1 MDDIT
6 MYVEEENLHLVNATN
21 FEDPLHE
28 ELEIDENGIRISKDE
43 TEGEM
48 FSSENEREGE
58 VFSSE
63 KRGDVVFS
71 REAPIMVSDPRISG
85 GCSCNA
91 KKLKSRMAAADFEL
105 RNKENNG
112 VDKKLSRQDRI
123 ELGRM
128 FQGAVSCHDWELA
141 ESLILLADPQTLND
155 ALCISLDSIWF
166 LCTEQ
171 ELLGITSLIKKI
183 ISNGAY
189 DFTRAALRT
198 SFLASCVSACQSRTM
213 SLADTVT
220 IMAQRLHERLQ
231 ECNGDEVLK
240 AEAGAKVQKFT
251 EWALKCIGFHSR
263 SQGHRDR
270 VSHSSA
276 VEIQLQLSAF
286 KTFLDLA
293 GNQLTGKD
301 FTEAFDAACFP
312 LTLFSSSFDPGWASG
327 ISANAVQGL
336 LGMLVEGGA
345 DNVNQ
350 CFLEAS
356 RFGSTE
362 LVRILLQIAQRN
374 SLDVDVDLA
383 LGFASHYC
391 KINTME
397 CLVEEGNAIAF
408 LGPLMRAA
416 ERGCMQVVQ
425 WFVQRGCRD
434 MELCLALTA
443 ATSSSQIEIAAF
455 LLPHVPHHVLA
466 ALSIEILKAAGE
478 RSGGSL
484 DGVAFLLRS
493 DFLRDPSATYAVAD
507 TIAKSDDEAVAPD
520 LKTFLREHW
529 SEEAFLNGL
538 RYQQDHYLNVLRIL
552 RLRGQLVEAAKR
564 LGSEPVDEMSHGR
577 DLLLVLEH
585 HLPPFLLQKIVAQK
599 NSDTL
604 PATSR
609 VSVRDRLEPR
619 GNNQGI
625 DARSDH
631 NQSRA
636 KPVQVLGVR
645 QEVDDVPV
653 EVRQVEDSYHGR
665 VCIHTRERLSE
676 GSGEHIPREG
686 RIPRQTITARQY
698 LTQEHVEKCIKEL
711 FKAQIQTAKGI
722 HNRLQKSPIAQ
733 DLLNNEVPTGFHT
746 PKIQKYRRT
755 DPVARVQEFQDTLG
769 LHSISNRILCRL
781 FPTNL

>member
-1 MDDIT
+1 M
-6 MYVEEENLHLVNATN
+6 EEEIITVVETDGLHLGNDSN
-21 FEDPLHE
+21 DPFCP
-28 ELEIDENGIRISKDE
+28 EIGIEKNGIGNSKDN
-43 TEGEM
+43 GEAI
-48 FSSENEREGE
+48 SIL
-58 VFSSE
+58 SE
-63 KRGDVVFS
+63 KGEGSNVIFS
-71 REAPIMVSDPRISG
+71 REAPLLSKDPIISG
-85 GCSCNA
+85 GCSCSP
-91 KKLKSRMAAADFEL
+91 KKHKSKISTADFEL
-105 RNKENNG
+105 RKKDRNG
-112 VDKKLSRQDRI
+112 QDKKLSRQDRI

-128 FQGAVSCHDWELA
+128 FQGAVSSHDWELA

-166 LCTEQ
+166 LSTEQ
-171 ELLGITSLIKKI
+171 ELHGLTELIKKI
-183 ISNGAY
+183 IANGAY

-220 IMAQRLHERLQ
+220 VMAQRLHERLQ

-263 SQGHRDR
+263 CQGNRDR

-276 VEIQLQLSAF
+276 VEVQLQLSAF

-327 ISANAVQGL
+327 ISATAIQGL

-391 KINTME
+391 KIGTME

-443 ATSSSQIEIAAF
+443 ATSSSEVGIASY
-455 LLPHVPHHVLA
+455 LLPHVPQHVLA

-484 DGVAFLLRS
+484 DGVAFLLHS
-493 DFLRDPSATYAVAD
+493 DFLGDPLATYAVAD
-507 TIAKSDDEAVAPD
+507 SIARSDDEAVAPD
-520 LKTFLREHW
+520 LKAFLQEHW
-529 SEEAFLNGL
+529 SEAAFLEGL
-538 RYQQDHYLNVLRIL
+538 RHEQDHYVNIMRIL
-552 RLRGQLVEAAKR
+552 RWGGSPICLRDLPGPLRVAITYLPLYRECLAVHGRLLSQRLRGHLVEAARR
-564 LGSEPVDEMSHGR
+564 LGGVPVDEASQGR
-577 DLLLVLEH
+577 ELLAVLEH
-585 HLPPFLLQKIVAQK
+585 HLPLFLLCDPNVA
-599 NSDTL
+599 
-604 PATSR
+604 
-609 VSVRDRLEPR
+609 
-619 GNNQGI
+619 
-625 DARSDH
+625 
-631 NQSRA
+631 
-636 KPVQVLGVR
+636 
-645 QEVDDVPV
+645 
-653 EVRQVEDSYHGR
+653 
-665 VCIHTRERLSE
+665 
-676 GSGEHIPREG
+676 
-686 RIPRQTITARQY
+686 
-698 LTQEHVEKCIKEL
+698 
-711 FKAQIQTAKGI
+711 
-722 HNRLQKSPIAQ
+722 
-733 DLLNNEVPTGFHT
+733 
-746 PKIQKYRRT
+746 
-755 DPVARVQEFQDTLG
+755 
-769 LHSISNRILCRL
+769 
-781 FPTNL
+781 

>member
-1 MDDIT
+1 MDKDT
-6 MYVEEENLHLVNATN
+6 FSVDSLDGLHLGNGSSPDDSLCT
-21 FEDPLHE
+21 EM
-28 ELEIDENGIRISKDE
+28 EIDDSGISSSK
-43 TEGEM
+43 
-48 FSSENEREGE
+48 NEIE
-58 VFSSE
+58 VFSMQ
-63 KRGDVVFS
+63 KGDGSNVVFS
-71 REAPIMVSDPRISG
+71 REAPLLGREDTRVSSG
-85 GCSCNA
+85 TCGCSAN
-91 KKLKSRMAAADFEL
+91 KLKSRMVPTDLEL
-105 RNKENNG
+105 GKEKTG
-112 VDKKLSRQDRI
+112 HEKKLSRQDRI
-123 ELGRM
+123 ELGRL
-128 FQGAVSCHDWELA
+128 FQGAVTSRDWELA
-141 ESLILLADPQTLND
+141 ENLISLADPQTLND

-166 LCTEQ
+166 LSTQ
-171 ELLGITSLIKKI
+171 QDLYGLTGLIKKVI
-183 ISNGAY
+183 VNGAC

-213 SLADTVT
+213 SLSDTVT

-263 SQGHRDR
+263 CHGNRDR

-327 ISANAVQGL
+327 ISATAVQGL

-391 KINTME
+391 KIGTME

-425 WFVQRGCRD
+425 WFVKRGCRD

-443 ATSSSQIEIAAF
+443 ATSSSQIGIAAF
-455 LLPHVPHHVLA
+455 LLPHVPQHVLA

-484 DGVAFLLRS
+484 DGVAFLLHS
-493 DFLRDPSATYAVAD
+493 DFLGDPAATYAVAD
-507 TIAKSDDEAVAPD
+507 SIAKSEDEAVAPE
-520 LKTFLREHW
+520 LRTFLRKDW
-529 SEEAFLNGL
+529 SEAAFLDGL
-538 RYQQDHYLNVLRIL
+538 RQGEEHYVNMLRIFKWGGSPICLSDLPAPL
-552 RLRGQLVEAAKR
+552 RVAIAYLPLYRECAKAAGSLLSQRARGQLVEAARR
-564 LGSEPVDEMSHGR
+564 LGNRAFEEVSQGR
-577 DLLLVLEH
+577 ELLGVLEH
-585 HLPPFLLQKIVAQK
+585 HLPPFLLC
-599 NSDTL
+599 SRSL
-604 PATSR
+604 P
-609 VSVRDRLEPR
+609 
-619 GNNQGI
+619 
-625 DARSDH
+625 
-631 NQSRA
+631 
-636 KPVQVLGVR
+636 
-645 QEVDDVPV
+645 
-653 EVRQVEDSYHGR
+653 
-665 VCIHTRERLSE
+665 
-676 GSGEHIPREG
+676 
-686 RIPRQTITARQY
+686 
-698 LTQEHVEKCIKEL
+698 
-711 FKAQIQTAKGI
+711 
-722 HNRLQKSPIAQ
+722 
-733 DLLNNEVPTGFHT
+733 
-746 PKIQKYRRT
+746 
-755 DPVARVQEFQDTLG
+755 
-769 LHSISNRILCRL
+769 
-781 FPTNL
+781 